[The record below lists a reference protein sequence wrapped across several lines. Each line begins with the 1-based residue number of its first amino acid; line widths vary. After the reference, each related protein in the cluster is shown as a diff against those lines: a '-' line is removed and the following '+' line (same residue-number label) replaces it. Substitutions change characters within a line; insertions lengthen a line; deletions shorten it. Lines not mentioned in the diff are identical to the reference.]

1 MKIFQKAKGFTLIE
15 LMIVVAIIGVLAA
28 VALPAYS
35 DYTIRARV
43 SEVIL
48 AGSACRNDVTEYVQT
63 EAAAP
68 VTSDV
73 TCTSGGTQF
82 VNTVDWDVTTSGAV
96 TATATS
102 DSRLGAAIN
111 ESIILT
117 PDISVADATILSWA
131 CTTTMDPQFVPSSCK

>member
-1 MKIFQKAKGFTLIE
+1 MKKFQKAKGFTLIE

-48 AGSACRNDVTEYVQT
+48 AASACRNDVTEFVQT

-68 VTSDV
+68 DGSDV

-82 VNTVDWDVTTSGAV
+82 VNTVDWDVSTDDAV

-102 DSRLGAAIN
+102 DPRLGDAG
-111 ESIILT
+111 EEDIILT
-117 PDISVADATILSWA
+117 PTISGAVITSWD
-131 CTTTMDPQFVPSSCK
+131 CTTSMDPQFVPSSCK